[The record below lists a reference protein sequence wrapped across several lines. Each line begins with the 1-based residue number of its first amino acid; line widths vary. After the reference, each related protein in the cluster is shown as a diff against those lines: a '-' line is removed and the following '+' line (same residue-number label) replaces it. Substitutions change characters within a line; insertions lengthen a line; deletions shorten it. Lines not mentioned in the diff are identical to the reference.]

1 MVAEGLQRVVA
12 DGGVAG
18 DCLHDSY
25 LCRPHVEREVLVV
38 SGRSARASCSQSAD
52 CVSSLPCEQEEDGVS
67 QESHAV
73 LHTDY
78 HLLPHPLG
86 YQVVAEH
93 DHHGPGHEPDGEE
106 RQKGIIKPALI
117 REASY

>member
-38 SGRSARASCSQSAD
+38 SGRSVRASCSQSAD
-52 CVSSLPCEQEEDGVS
+52 CVSSVS
-67 QESHAV
+67 PYLVSRRKTECPRRATQCSTLTITFSLTHLAIR
-73 LHTDY
+73 
-78 HLLPHPLG
+78 LLPNMIIT
-86 YQVVAEH
+86 
-93 DHHGPGHEPDGEE
+93 GPATNQTVKNV
-106 RQKGIIKPALI
+106 RKG
-117 REASY
+117 